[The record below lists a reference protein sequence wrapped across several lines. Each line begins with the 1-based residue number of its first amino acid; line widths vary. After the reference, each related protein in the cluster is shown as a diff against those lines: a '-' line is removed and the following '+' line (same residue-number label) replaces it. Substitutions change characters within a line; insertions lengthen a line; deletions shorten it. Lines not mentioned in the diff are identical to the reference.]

1 MWLGSLGSNVYSILL
16 FSILSVVIF
25 HMVPIRARKMV
36 LLAESLLFYG
46 LCDLRFLGLV
56 AGETLLSWYL
66 GRKIEGSSAVHSESG
81 RKSANILATFGIAAS
96 VAILAVFKYEHFFAE
111 AFSFTLAELVM
122 PLGLSY
128 YSFRIISY
136 LADIRRN
143 RRSAEPSLIG
153 YAGYILFFPHMVSG
167 PIVRSENFLE
177 ELSGGLRWNPELA
190 EEGICQI
197 ISGLFK
203 KIVIA
208 DRIQPYV
215 STIFAS
221 YENYPAAALWLAL
234 FLNACYIYCDFA
246 GYSEIAIGVTK
257 LFGITCEPNFNRP
270 YLAENMKEF
279 WHRWHISLSS
289 WLRDYIYI
297 PLGGNR
303 AGKLRTK
310 LNVMAVF
317 AVCGIWHGNTP
328 MYLLWGI
335 YHGILNILVPAGKKN
350 SKKRF
355 PGLRK
360 ALGILWVF
368 FCSLFGW
375 LLFRSESLTFLTGY
389 VKHLFCLRSFSYS
402 DIVSSILPFTGDMTC
417 VAYFLTA
424 LMMLAVLAVME
435 IRDEIHQNA
444 GDGKC
449 LSRERVWRVMLL
461 VLLSLMFGMVGSGS
475 FLYANY

>member
-66 GRKIEGSSAVHSESG
+66 GRKIEGSSAVLSERE
-81 RKSANILATFGIAAS
+81 RKSANFLTAFGISAS
-96 VAILAVFKYEHFFAE
+96 VAILAVFKYEHFFSE

-143 RRSAEPSLIG
+143 RRRAEPSMIG

-177 ELSGGLRWNPELA
+177 ELSDGLRWNPELA

-221 YENYPAAALWLAL
+221 YESYPAAALWLAL

-303 AGKLRTK
+303 VGKLRTK

-335 YHGILNILVPAGKKN
+335 YHGILNILV
-350 SKKRF
+350 
-355 PGLRK
+355 
-360 ALGILWVF
+360 
-368 FCSLFGW
+368 
-375 LLFRSESLTFLTGY
+375 SLTFLAGY
-389 VKHLFCLRSFSYS
+389 VKHLFRLRSFSYS
-402 DIVSSILPFTGDMTC
+402 DIVASILPFTGDMTC
-417 VAYFLTA
+417 VAYFLTT
-424 LMMLAVLAVME
+424 LVMLAVLAVME

-444 GDGKC
+444 GDRKC
-449 LSRERVWRVMLL
+449 LFRERAWRVMLL